1 MSKLPNKPPPS
12 REVYNAYQ
20 RVLGSNRFIFTQ
32 FGLVLVIAIVLGVLP
47 VMLFGYGELAFFCL
61 ALAFERPYQL
71 LRKLFPEGNWPPHLG
86 GSSMRS
92 KIMSLVILIILMFGF
107 VGGLWFIHRFID
119 PSSTNL
125 WCDGSLICS
134 LLKR

>member
-1 MSKLPNKPPPS
+1 MSKIPNNSPPS

-32 FGLVLVIAIVLGVLP
+32 AGLLFGIAIVLGVLP
-47 VMLFGYGELAFFCL
+47 VMIYAYVGLGFICL

-71 LRKLFPEGNWPPHLG
+71 LRRLLPYGNWPPHLVG
-86 GSSMRS
+86 GSVQS
-92 KIMSLVILIILMFGF
+92 KIVSIVMLIILMLGF
-107 VGGLWFIHRFID
+107 MTTLWFLNRFFF

-125 WCDGSLICS
+125 WCDGSLACT
-134 LLKR
+134 LLRR